1 MYATLAFAKRRREKK
16 IRPLRD
22 SNPWTLRYRCSALQI
37 KLTSQLG
44 AGQWIGHF
52 RVSPRLC
59 FKTRLRAQPLIWKWF
74 FILMQIKLIF
84 TRKFVHLVSFWKWR
98 FLEVGSGLL
107 VRYYK
112 WKDDDEVMNKWKSYM
127 RTAEWRIIWRKITA
141 VMYATFAVAKRKPEK
156 KKIQAC
162 TGFEP
167 LTSAMP
173 VQRSAMIF
181 LHIILYSAV
190 HIYDFHMPCNKFWSF
205 MFPRH
210 INLISFSIKPD
221 WLVHI
226 IKGYF
231 LFGGKWLL
239 HLWCDP
245 NSLKATKL
253 FQ

>member
-1 MYATLAFAKRRREKK
+1 MIFHSHANKTHFHKK
-16 IRPLRD
+16 V
-22 SNPWTLRYRCSALQI
+22 CALGLVL
-37 KLTSQLG
+37 KVKELG
-44 AGQWIGHF
+44 TWNSEVAY
-52 RVSPRLC
+52 
-59 FKTRLRAQPLIWKWF
+59 WF
-74 FILMQIKLIF
+74 VIN
-84 TRKFVHLVSFWKWR
+84 
-98 FLEVGSGLL
+98 
-107 VRYYK
+107 K
-112 WKDDDEVMNKWKSYM
+112 WKEDDEVMNKWKSYM

-156 KKIQAC
+156 KIQAC

-167 LTSAMP
+167 LTSAIP

-210 INLISFSIKPD
+210 ISHPFLGLLSV
-221 WLVHI
+221 WLVHF

-239 HLWCDP
+239 HLRCDP